1 MTDNEVHR
9 FMFFI
14 MIIVI
19 LFFGFVYHSTT
30 KPYLTN
36 TQVFTILFFGLALW
50 VIAAVIGD
58 IQINIAK
65 SVSGDNKELGIFV
78 YIVLGLVLIYLFRK
92 VVRPMYQSL
101 IQ

>member
-36 TQVFTILFFGLALW
+36 TQVFTILLFGLAVW
-50 VIAAVIGD
+50 FSAVVIGD
-58 IQINIAK
+58 IEINFAK
-65 SVSGDNKELGIFV
+65 NVSGDNKVLGYLV
-78 YIVLGLVLIYLFRK
+78 YIVSALVMIFLFRR

-101 IQ
+101 I

>member
-1 MTDNEVHR
+1 
-9 FMFFI
+9 MFFL

-36 TQVFTILFFGLALW
+36 TQVFTILLFGLLLW
-50 VIAAVIGD
+50 FSAVVIGD
-58 IQINIAK
+58 IEINFAK
-65 SVSGDNKELGIFV
+65 KLSGDNK
-78 YIVLGLVLIYLFRK
+78 VLGYVIYVVTALVFIYLFRK
-92 VVRPMYQSL
+92 VVRPTYQSL